1 MKLFYVLIIIHIF
14 FSLQQSP
21 LQSQNKFPDIFKNN
35 KEEVKIQID
44 PNDMKDIDLN
54 YAISSIS
61 KLFNDEIFNISM
73 EINNLINNTLI
84 INSELSTNTESEKIE
99 IKQMLN
105 ELDKLKKRYKRNI
118 IFSYAI
124 GSIILVTFFIIFCYD
139 SINNKKRKYIRGYKN
154 PSLTKNENNQLDI
167 D

>member
-14 FSLQQSP
+14 FSLQQNP
-21 LQSQNKFPDIFKNN
+21 FQSQKRFSDIFKNN

-44 PNDMKDIDLN
+44 PNDIKDIDLN
-54 YAISSIS
+54 DAISSIS
-61 KLFNDEIFNISM
+61 KLFNNEIFNISM
-73 EINNLINNTLI
+73 EINNLINNTLSN
-84 INSELSTNTESEKIE
+84 NSELFTNNESEKKE

-105 ELDKLKKRYKRNI
+105 ELNKLKKKYKRNI

>member
-1 MKLFYVLIIIHIF
+1 
-14 FSLQQSP
+14 
-21 LQSQNKFPDIFKNN
+21 
-35 KEEVKIQID
+35 
-44 PNDMKDIDLN
+44 
-54 YAISSIS
+54 
-61 KLFNDEIFNISM
+61 M
-73 EINNLINNTLI
+73 EINNLINNTLSN
-84 INSELSTNTESEKIE
+84 NSELFTNNESEKKE

-105 ELDKLKKRYKRNI
+105 ELNKLKKRYKRNI
-118 IFSYAI
+118 IFSYAN